1 MLSEMV
7 AYNRLSSSMRRK
19 VKTLQIRDIYNDVPF
34 LCLVLLLINLF
45 SDGNLEKLAFVD
57 SWPSSLLQTFANFQQ
72 CVCLLIE
79 RLPKLIYLS
88 IHIPSMDLFTID
100 QIQLQKWLSGEIEPK
115 LARNARWRYRYKTLD
130 LWF

>member
-1 MLSEMV
+1 MV
-7 AYNRLSSSMRRK
+7 ACTQLTKSMRRQL
-19 VKTLQIRDIYNDVPF
+19 KTLKLKNWHNDLPF

-45 SDGNLEKLAFVD
+45 SDGNLEKLTFID
-57 SWPSSLLQTFANFQQ
+57 SWASRLSQTFANFQQ

-88 IHIPSMDLFTID
+88 IHIPSMGVFTID
-100 QIQLQKWLSGEIEPK
+100 QIQLEKWLSGEIEPK
-115 LARNARWRYRYKTLD
+115 LARYARWRYRHKTLD